1 MSFNLSYE
9 KIVIHND
16 SDNTNDVIRRVV
28 LSNETNP
35 ELGHFTIEGKG
46 YDEFE
51 ECFDSGNTCS
61 MTISLDDEIQ
71 GKGLSR
77 IMIEHMVENIKLDY
91 PRIRGDQMLFID
103 GDGSGG
109 FWGHIGMKPHR
120 YGYDYRGGRE
130 YEGKGY
136 EKMLTFQDLVNFVNN
151 SKKGKGRKTK
161 GNKPR
166 KYNKTNKNKRQE
178 KHVKT
183 FYNNYVKRY
192 PKKCEFNS

>member
-1 MSFNLSYE
+1 
-9 KIVIHND
+9 
-16 SDNTNDVIRRVV
+16 
-28 LSNETNP
+28 
-35 ELGHFTIEGKG
+35 
-46 YDEFE
+46 
-51 ECFDSGNTCS
+51 
-61 MTISLDDEIQ
+61 
-71 GKGLSR
+71 
-77 IMIEHMVENIKLDY
+77 MVENIKLDY

-161 GNKPR
+161 GR
-166 KYNKTNKNKRQE
+166 KTKGRKTKGRKTKKNKTRKHNKR
-178 KHVKT
+178 
-183 FYNNYVKRY
+183 NNY
-192 PKKCEFNS
+192 N

>member
-9 KIVIHND
+9 IIVIHND
-16 SDNTNDVIRRVV
+16 YDNTNDVIRRVV
-28 LSNETNP
+28 LSDETNP
-35 ELGHFTIEGKG
+35 EIGHFTIEGKG
-46 YDEFE
+46 YGDFE

-61 MTISLDDEIQ
+61 MTISLDDKIQ

-120 YGYDYRGGRE
+120 YGYDYTGDRE

-136 EKMLTFQDLVNFVNN
+136 EKMLTFQELVNFVNN

-161 GNKPR
+161 GRKTKGRKTKGRKTKRIKTRKHNK
-166 KYNKTNKNKRQE
+166 YT
-178 KHVKT
+178 
-183 FYNNYVKRY
+183 
-192 PKKCEFNS
+192 